1 MDSRFY
7 ISGTHPVSRE
17 EIEQL
22 TASNYPSQLVELF
35 EDYGG
40 YPDEWLHRTVFA
52 QVVEGMDVVDAIISG
67 APDSDPDAV
76 TEVEIFC
83 VTIQKYGQQQEDSE
97 QARAK
102 QTDSQPV
109 EQLIL
114 FGQPHQ

>member
-1 MDSRFY
+1 MIDGKMLR
-7 ISGTHPVSRE
+7 
-17 EIEQL
+17 
-22 TASNYPSQLVELF
+22 
-35 EDYGG
+35 
-40 YPDEWLHRTVFA
+40 
-52 QVVEGMDVVDAIISG
+52 DAIISG

-76 TEVEIFC
+76 TQVEIFC

>member
-1 MDSRFY
+1 M
-7 ISGTHPVSRE
+7 
-17 EIEQL
+17 
-22 TASNYPSQLVELF
+22 
-35 EDYGG
+35 
-40 YPDEWLHRTVFA
+40 
-52 QVVEGMDVVDAIISG
+52 
-67 APDSDPDAV
+67 

>member
-1 MDSRFY
+1 M
-7 ISGTHPVSRE
+7 
-17 EIEQL
+17 
-22 TASNYPSQLVELF
+22 TASNYPSQLVRLF

>member
-1 MDSRFY
+1 
-7 ISGTHPVSRE
+7 
-17 EIEQL
+17 
-22 TASNYPSQLVELF
+22 
-35 EDYGG
+35 
-40 YPDEWLHRTVFA
+40 
-52 QVVEGMDVVDAIISG
+52 MDVVDAIISG
-67 APDSDPDAV
+67 TPDSDPDAV